1 MNNSDIKTF
10 ISMDTINVQVQANNK
25 PTRFPTLEY
34 HRHVQDDD
42 YDEGDYNE
50 QYLQCP

>member
-1 MNNSDIKTF
+1 
-10 ISMDTINVQVQANNK
+10 MDTINVQVQANNK